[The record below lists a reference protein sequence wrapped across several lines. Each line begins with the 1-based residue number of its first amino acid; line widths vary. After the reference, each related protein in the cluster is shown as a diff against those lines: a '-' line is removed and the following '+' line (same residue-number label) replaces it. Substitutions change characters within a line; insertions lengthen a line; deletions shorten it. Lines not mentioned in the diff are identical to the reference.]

1 MEKEKN
7 DGYDGILACESISLS
22 ASNRAS
28 NWNPLESYDTMDF
41 YPISIPPGTC
51 HSSVCTA

>member
-1 MEKEKN
+1 MSRDEMEKEKN

-41 YPISIPPGTC
+41 
-51 HSSVCTA
+51 